1 MAQAGRSDRRSV
13 LGTLDAALFVF
24 AALAAVWLA
33 YLLFVASLQPNW
45 QLLLLGVFWALVAYL
60 VLPRLHR
67 ILTSVYLPG
76 YFIGRA
82 RTSDGLL
89 GDPVNLAM
97 LGDGEQIHAAMTRAG
112 WTRADDVTLASS
124 MRIIRTTLSR
134 TSYPEAPVSPLHLFD
149 RAQDFAYQ
157 QEVAGNPAKR
167 HHVRFWACPQDW
179 RLPGGHPADW
189 LAAGTYDRAVGLSLM
204 TLQVTHRI
212 APDVDAERDY
222 VVTTLVEA
230 NPTATVDLIDHFSS
244 GYHSRNGGG
253 DAIETD
259 GDLPVLDVRALTTE
273 ATATTT
279 EPARRRDGPPSPTVF
294 GAGVAFLR
302 GLYSLFGVLVIVQDP
317 GAAGPFLSTDSKD
330 VAAVASTFAGV
341 VLTVF
346 GAVDLTLGV
355 ATFRGRNWARVLLM
369 LFSVVQI
376 LGAFVAQV
384 SGGPRLTL
392 GAGLP
397 TLALGILVLLALT
410 SHRARDYATRAKAPG
425 EPVAGPQPSA
435 RARADGVPSTTA
447 LPHQRRA
454 TTSDESP
461 ASPGRRARRD

>member
-97 LGDGEQIHAAMTRAG
+97 LGDGAQIHAAMTRAG

-134 TSYPEAPVSPLHLFD
+134 TQLSRGTGEPVAPVRPGAGLRLPAGGRRQPRQAAPRAVLGLPPGLATARWPPRGLARGGHLRPRRRPLPDDPPGDAPD
-149 RAQDFAYQ
+149 RARCRRRARLRRHD
-157 QEVAGNPAKR
+157 AGRGQPHR
-167 HHVRFWACPQDW
+167 DRRPDRPLLQ
-179 RLPGGHPADW
+179 RLP
-189 LAAGTYDRAVGLSLM
+189 L
-204 TLQVTHRI
+204 
-212 APDVDAERDY
+212 AERRWRRDRDRRRP
-222 VVTTLVEA
+222 A
-230 NPTATVDLIDHFSS
+230 RARRAGPHDR
-244 GYHSRNGGG
+244 G
-253 DAIETD
+253 D
-259 GDLPVLDVRALTTE
+259 GDHDRTGT
-273 ATATTT
+273 
-279 EPARRRDGPPSPTVF
+279 RRDGPPSPTVF

-454 TTSDESP
+454 TTSDETP